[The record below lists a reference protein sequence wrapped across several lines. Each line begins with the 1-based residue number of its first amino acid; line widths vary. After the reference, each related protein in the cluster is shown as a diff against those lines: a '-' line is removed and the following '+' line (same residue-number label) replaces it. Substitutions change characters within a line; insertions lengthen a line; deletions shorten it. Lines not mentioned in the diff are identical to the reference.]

1 MITQTK
7 GDRVRPGGMEHD
19 QAIGDRE
26 PWRQS
31 VLRGMLNVAAIVT
44 PLLAALALFI
54 RPSPRSW
61 LDYVVIASC
70 GILIPTLRLMPGL
83 LVPRRASAAI
93 VVLFVT
99 GVYVL
104 ARAGFAAGVAV
115 MLVSI
120 AILGTVYL
128 GRRLG
133 FVLIALS
140 ALAHVAVGVLVTRGL
155 IHLDAAEVDPMLL
168 QNWFRMAGT
177 TSLLGALLALVIDS
191 VIRHVEA
198 SSRAATD
205 TLAKL
210 RVAYERLG
218 LLHRRLEAAKEDE
231 RRFLAH
237 ELHDELGQTLTALKL
252 RMQLGAR
259 AAGLPGDG
267 ANEAIALVD
276 DLITRVRRMS
286 VDLRPPLLDEVGLVP
301 ALRAYLE
308 SQSAVSGV
316 AMELEEGT
324 EKTPLHLDGRL
335 PPDLEIA
342 CFRVAQESITNAL
355 RHASAHQV
363 TVLIVK
369 RASAITLS
377 VRDDG
382 RGFDVANTL
391 DAAAADGHLG
401 FVGMR
406 ERVRARG
413 GTFHVTSFPNVG
425 TTVTVELPLQHKG
438 WLEASGASA
447 R

>member
-1 MITQTK
+1 MLDNTDTAE
-7 GDRVRPGGMEHD
+7 P
-19 QAIGDRE
+19 E

-31 VLRGMLNVAAIVT
+31 VLRGMLSVLAIIV
-44 PLLAALALFI
+44 PVLAALALFI

-61 LDYVVIASC
+61 LDVVVISFA
-70 GILIPTLRLMPGL
+70 GVLIPVLRLA
-83 LVPRRASAAI
+83 PRLAVRWRASASI
-93 VVLFVT
+93 VVLFAT

-120 AILGTVYL
+120 ALLGVVYL

-140 ALAHVAVGVLVTRGL
+140 ALAHITVGLLVTRG
-155 IHLDAAEVDPMLL
+155 IVHLDAQEVDPMLM
-168 QNWFRMAGT
+168 QNWFRMAAS
-177 TSLLGALLALVIDS
+177 TSLFAALLALVIDA

-198 SSRAATD
+198 SSRAATEA
-205 TLAKL
+205 LAKL

-218 LLHRRLEAAKEDE
+218 LLHGRLEAAKEDE

-252 RMQLGAR
+252 RLQLGAR
-259 AAGLPGDG
+259 AAAAPAEG
-267 ANEAIALVD
+267 AAEAVALVD
-276 DLITRVRRMS
+276 DLIARVRKMS

-308 SQSAVSGV
+308 SQSALSGV

-324 EKTPLHLDGRL
+324 ERTPLRLDGRL
-335 PPDLEIA
+335 HPDLEIA
-342 CFRVAQESITNAL
+342 CFRVVQESITNAL
-355 RHASAHQV
+355 RHASARHV
-363 TVLIVK
+363 IVLIVQ
-369 RASAITLS
+369 RASAISLS
-377 VRDDG
+377 VKDDG
-382 RGFDVANTL
+382 RGFDVAGTL
-391 DAAAADGHLG
+391 DTAAAEGHLG
-401 FVGMR
+401 VVGMR

-413 GTFHVTSFPNVG
+413 GTLQITSHPGIG
-425 TTVTVELPLQHKG
+425 TTVTVDLPLKIAVDLKG
-438 WLEASGASA
+438 SGAAA